1 MKLDSHRSARRHS
14 GIWERSETMRRASLL
29 PAYLA
34 AGVAGLAYVAGNV
47 GGLAWP
53 IALVCF
59 VPLHWAI
66 AEARERS
73 LWHSAGL
80 GAAMGG
86 ALYVSGFDWLL
97 VLADDFI
104 GAPVGIS
111 YAMWLAYGL
120 LIVTGFALAA
130 MLQGML
136 QRRAT
141 YASVWAMI
149 LPWLLLEW
157 WQPALFPVH
166 LGAGLVEAP
175 YVVDIADLGGPLLL
189 SGWLLFL
196 NALCYRFISARVFP
210 PVARWSATRV
220 VCSGLIVVLPLLY
233 GLYRQ
238 SALVDAL
245 PSDTLRVAAIQAN
258 ISQTDGLRYER
269 DSHAQ
274 HLAMSREAI
283 SNHDVD
289 LLIWPESAYPRGVR
303 LPLPLDAQSIRKDI
317 HVPLM
322 LGGTAIEEKSGQRV
336 SANAVFMINA
346 SGMLEQSYHKQLLIP
361 FAETIP
367 FEVLTHKLGDWVRRT
382 FPHHQNFQQGQ
393 GHQAFALNDLR
404 IVTPICFEI
413 IHPAFVRDMVV
424 RTDPD
429 VIVTLANDAWFG
441 DTNAPRMH
449 LALAQMRAIETRKW
463 VVRVTSTGVSAV
475 INPQGKR
482 VAETGFGTQE
492 VLYAMLPV
500 YSAHSFY
507 MRWGDWPGWVA
518 LACLVFHGWPRRRRS
533 LQVSAQ
539 PIKPV

>member
-1 MKLDSHRSARRHS
+1 
-14 GIWERSETMRRASLL
+14 MRRASLL

-34 AGVAGLAYVAGNV
+34 AGLAGLAYVAGNV

-66 AEARERS
+66 ARARERS

-97 VLADDFI
+97 VLAGDFI
-104 GAPVGIS
+104 GAPAEVS
-111 YAMWLAYGL
+111 YAMWLVYGL
-120 LIVTGFALAA
+120 LIATGFAVAA

-136 QRRAT
+136 QRL
-141 YASVWAMI
+141 ASYPSFWSMI

-157 WQPALFPVH
+157 WQPALFPIH
-166 LGAGLVEAP
+166 LGAGLVKAP
-175 YVVDIADLGGPLLL
+175 YIVDIADLGGPLLL
-189 SGWLLFL
+189 SAWLLFL
-196 NALCYRFISARVFP
+196 NALCYRCIAASVLPKA
-210 PVARWSATRV
+210 ARWSAMQA
-220 VCSGLIVVLPLLY
+220 VCTGLIVVLPLLY

-245 PSDTLRVAAIQAN
+245 PSATLRVAAIQAN
-258 ISQTDGLRYER
+258 ISQTDGLRYKQ
-269 DSHAQ
+269 DSHAR
-274 HLAMSREAI
+274 HLAMSREALL
-283 SNHDVD
+283 NHDVD

-317 HVPLM
+317 HVPLI

-346 SGMLEQSYHKQLLIP
+346 SGVLEQSYHKQLLIP
-361 FAETIP
+361 FAETMP
-367 FEVLTHKLGDWVRRT
+367 FEMLTHTLGDWVRRT
-382 FPHHQNFQQGQ
+382 FPHHQNFQQGA
-393 GHQAFALNDLR
+393 GHQAFELNDLR
-404 IVTPICFEI
+404 IATPICFEI
-413 IHPAFVRDMVV
+413 IHPAFIRSMVEQ
-424 RTDPD
+424 TDPD

-449 LALAQMRAIETRKW
+449 LALAQMRAIEARKW

-475 INPQGKR
+475 ISPQGKR

-492 VLYAMLPV
+492 VLHAMLPV
-500 YSAHSFY
+500 YSVNSLY

-518 LACLVFHGWPRRRRS
+518 LACLLFHRWPWRRRS
-533 LQVSAQ
+533 PVQVLAQ